1 MSDILNPSAVIGEAV
16 AGQAAQLR
24 KKINALIKGM
34 NANTFDLVEG
44 LHEMKSKK
52 HYGTLGFDSFAEY
65 GKSLDLK
72 LSKTYYLAKI
82 GDVMSACGIPR
93 AEYEPIGIAKLRVIT
108 KLDLF
113 DKDGKVITHDGI
125 TMVEVVKAIAD
136 TAAVTDIEQIEAVVD
151 KLQGKTGDN
160 AEVWLN
166 FKVKKIV
173 RDNVVQP
180 ALELAKMNIGTVAKD
195 EDGIAVEPSDSAALE
210 GISASYLTDA
220 ANSSQLLKS

>member
-1 MSDILNPSAVIGEAV
+1 MDTQIVGEPV
-16 AGQAAQLR
+16 AGQAKQIH
-24 KKINALIKGM
+24 KQIKALIHGM
-34 NANTFDLVEG
+34 NVNTFDLVDV

-52 HYGTLGFDSFAEY
+52 HYASLGYDTFSEY

>member
-1 MSDILNPSAVIGEAV
+1 MDTQIVGEPV
-16 AGQAAQLR
+16 AGQAKQIH
-24 KKINALIKGM
+24 KQIKALIHGM
-34 NANTFDLVEG
+34 NVNTFDLVDV

-52 HYGTLGFDSFAEY
+52 HYASLGYDTFSEY

-108 KLDLF
+108 ELKLF
-113 DKDGKVITHDGI
+113 DKDGKVITHDGDI
-125 TMVEVVKAIAD
+125 TMIEVVKAIAE
-136 TAAVTDIEQIEAVVD
+136 TAKETDIEQIESMVNKV
-151 KLQGKTGDN
+151 QGKTGDN

-180 ALELAKMNIGTVAKD
+180 ALDLCKMNIGTVAKD
-195 EDGIAVEPSDSAALE
+195 EDGIAVEPTDSAALE

-220 ANSSQLLKS
+220 TNSGQLLKS